1 MSARAR
7 SWAAAGIAVVALTA
21 IPEAYAVLRPNGVAS
36 ADICASVGRRVS
48 VSGCTDVAD
57 TVNSYAPPPADYAPL
72 PQDFPPPNVNVC
84 VGAGRR
90 IHVSGC
96 T

>member
-1 MSARAR
+1 MNLCAR
-7 SWAAAGIAVVALTA
+7 SFIAAGVTVLALTA
-21 IPEAYAVLRPNGVAS
+21 IPEIYAVVQPSGVAN
-36 ADICASVGRRVS
+36 ADVCASVGRRVS

-57 TVNSYAPPPADYAPL
+57 TVNSYAPPPGAYAPL
-72 PQDFPPPNVNVC
+72 PQDFTPNVSVC
-84 VGAGRR
+84 AGVGRR